1 MSVSPHFVYA
11 ENAVLTTAAREK
23 LAVTT
28 LDNPIIQMVAPIDRV
43 DAASVNWEVKD
54 DIRGLMEARML
65 NSEFPTIQRTGLKRF
80 QMSPS
85 YYGESIVI
93 TEDRL
98 TLGRQAGTFGNAI
111 DITAIQADD
120 QDQLLNRAI
129 DRITNVISEF
139 ARTGKYY
146 VFLDGRSILAQQ
158 FTIQTFASTIPVS
171 TVATATPLAD
181 IRKMQTDYGTGNSAS
196 FGASARIL
204 LNRSTMNTILSN
216 TNAGDLGRFMTLN
229 GTPSAFPMTDVGL
242 NKYLSSQGL
251 PEFVVYQ
258 GAYLDE
264 NGVAQVHIPDGKA
277 IVIGVRPD
285 GATPM
290 RYTFTRNTNNMVTS
304 GGQFNSESISDLYY
318 SFEFKTNPVRG
329 ISTMGFNGGL
339 VVPHPRA
346 FISWSLY

>member
-1 MSVSPHFVYA
+1 MALAQFLYA
-11 ENAVLTTAAREK
+11 ENAELRVAAREK
-23 LAVTT
+23 LPVTT
-28 LDNPIIQMVAPIDRV
+28 LDNPIIQLVAPIDRIE
-43 DAASVNWEVKD
+43 AASVIWEVKD

-65 NSEFPTIQRTGLKRF
+65 NSEFPTIQRTGLKQF
-80 QMSPS
+80 QMNPS

-98 TLGRQAGTFGNAI
+98 TLGRRVGTHGDAI
-111 DITAIQADD
+111 DLTSIQADD

-146 VFLDGRSILAQQ
+146 VFQGGQSILAQQ
-158 FTIQTFASTIPVS
+158 FTIQNFASTIPVS

-181 IRKMQTDYGTGNSAS
+181 IRKLQTDYGRGNSAS
-196 FGASARIL
+196 FGANAKIL
-204 LNRSTMNTILSN
+204 LNRVTMNTILAN
-216 TNAGDLGRFMTLN
+216 TNGNDLGKFMALN
-229 GTPSAFPMTDVGL
+229 GTPSAFPLTDVEL
-242 NKYLSSQGL
+242 NKYLTSQGL
-251 PEFVVYQ
+251 PEFVVWD
-258 GAYLDE
+258 GAYLDD
-264 NGVAQVHIPDGKA
+264 NGVVQMHIPDGKA

-290 RYTFTRNTNNMVTS
+290 RYTFTRNANNMVMS

-346 FISWSLY
+346 FISWSLF